1 MTTAAKQTGHSDVT
15 TEGIRVRVGAQYLP
29 DRSDP
34 DASSYAFVYRVVI
47 TNEGDTPAKL
57 LNRHWIIRDSQG
69 EVEEVRGP
77 GVVGE
82 QPELAPGQSFDYVSG
97 CPLRTSWG
105 TMEGSFEMERP
116 EGSRFRAV
124 VGRFFLAETAA
135 PLSDMDV
142 GA

>member
-1 MTTAAKQTGHSDVT
+1 MTTAAKQTGHSDET
-15 TEGIRVRVGAQYLP
+15 TEGIRVRVGAQFLP

-34 DASSYAFVYRVVI
+34 DDSSYAFVYRVVI

-69 EVEEVRGP
+69 EVE
-77 GVVGE
+77 
-82 QPELAPGQSFDYVSG
+82 
-97 CPLRTSWG
+97 
-105 TMEGSFEMERP
+105 RP
-116 EGSRFRAV
+116 DGSRFRAV

-135 PLSDMDV
+135 PLSAMDV